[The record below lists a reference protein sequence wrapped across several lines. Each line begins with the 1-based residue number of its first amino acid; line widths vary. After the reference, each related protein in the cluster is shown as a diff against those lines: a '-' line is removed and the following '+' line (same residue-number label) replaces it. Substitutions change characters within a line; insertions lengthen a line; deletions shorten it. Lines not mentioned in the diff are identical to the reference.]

1 MKRPILYLLIFSSLL
16 FSCKKNDTST
26 TLTTTNITSTITTG
40 NWRVTYYWDTDH
52 EETNNFIGYNFV
64 FNSNGT
70 ITATKTTSTINGTW
84 STLNDDSKIKL
95 ILSFASPADF
105 LEISDDWHTIER
117 TDTKIRLQDVSGGS
131 GGTDFLTFEKN

>member
-16 FSCKKNDTST
+16 FSCKKNDTSP

-40 NWRVTYYWDTDH
+40 NWRITYYWDTDH

-70 ITATKTTSTINGTW
+70 ITATKSTSTINGTW

>member
-40 NWRVTYYWDTDH
+40 NWRITYYWDTDH

-70 ITATKTTSTINGTW
+70 ITATKSTSTINGTW

>member
-64 FNSNGT
+64 FNPNGT

-131 GGTDFLTFEKN
+131 GGTDFLTFEKK